1 METIYKEIE
10 KKVDDLIELM
20 RVRIN
25 EEGVKT
31 KKLAEIIQ
39 MALGMAGDS
48 YKALIEGKMEPD
60 RIPGCIRQYFNCI
73 KIKQRLHKTNFFY
86 TKVKSLVDYYSS
98 LNSVLFKRKSFRFIY
113 YNLVFG
119 KTNVGDPIF

>member
-73 KIKQRLHKTNFFY
+73 KIIVEANWKAQ
-86 TKVKSLVDYYSS
+86 SI
-98 LNSVLFKRKSFRFIY
+98 LNPNIEMPSIEEQYAEELEKEQNKKLQTLYPQYF
-113 YNLVFG
+113 
-119 KTNVGDPIF
+119 